1 MYLNPGGIENPGSA
15 PLQTL
20 YTYDSS
26 PATAFANLVT
36 MNVENTVNVVCYRQ
50 FNCLFTTVSVIDGLQ
65 GIAQNNCH
73 CDQ

>member
-36 MNVENTVNVVCYRQ
+36 MNVENTVNVVCYR
-50 FNCLFTTVSVIDGLQ
+50 
-65 GIAQNNCH
+65 
-73 CDQ
+73 